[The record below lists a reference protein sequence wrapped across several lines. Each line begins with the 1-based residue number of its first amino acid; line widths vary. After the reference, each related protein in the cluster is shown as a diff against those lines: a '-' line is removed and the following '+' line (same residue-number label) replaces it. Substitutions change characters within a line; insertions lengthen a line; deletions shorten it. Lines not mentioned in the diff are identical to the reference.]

1 MVDHAWVQENLDTY
15 LASDLTTK
23 ERENVERHVAGCEA
37 CTQALAE
44 ARRLEQMMNR
54 LFADARPD
62 ANLDDRI
69 IRDLLKEPARALQ
82 RPTLWRFAAAAA
94 AVLVVGMVGAVV
106 QAISTEG
113 GLAFEQMQKDP
124 VLEGGRIVVQNG
136 SSLVAEFE
144 KEIAEGKLKASD
156 VIEFAQSAQKIQE
169 AGFGEKVAEDSG
181 KPSDKNAPA
190 PSGVFSPDGRY
201 LASGKPGDKKAPSG
215 NSHLLS
221 GDLSRPYDGD
231 DKSML
236 KFDDTEKRKDLLMR
250 FYGRTESDKSGKDVA
265 RDDKDLATNFYKPT
279 EELTKALKT
288 IRDLDKDTRE
298 KPADD
303 GTGKVKMTDKP
314 GIDDPTKSKGL
325 RLPGDNNLLP
335 APLPGFYGPPTQ
347 SPPPAGFP
355 GYGTTTQPT
364 TTQPT
369 TTAGTSSAPYYLQP
383 SVPPPVPATGPKG
396 DSSGKK
402 DPPKGEEPSNRDTKA
417 GGEEKP
423 RDLEGKKQPV
433 PPPEKKQ
440 PLVDPPIEMNRKIIR
455 TGEME
460 FEIDSFDK
468 AVDNV
473 TRLITG
479 VKGGFIATI
488 NSDKLPNGKMR
499 GAVVVRMPP
508 QFLDKFVLDLRRE
521 LAKSGEL
528 KNQRIISLDVTKQYT
543 DIESRLRAARTMEER
558 LIQIIKIGKGEIKDL
573 VAAERELGVWRT
585 KIEEMEGEIR
595 YYANQVSLSTLT
607 ISLAEK
613 EILAPTA
620 VVVTEYVRMRLEVDD
635 VAKAHQTA
643 MNAVEEVKGR
653 LTKSEL
659 KQHSAGQLQSIICAE
674 IPPAQKDAFRDKL
687 KKLGIVSSHEEN
699 QSQHTEGGSGRAAQ
713 LKPRQDDVHFDVT
726 MHNTANVRPRLS
738 ADLKIAT
745 TDVPGSYAKILD
757 EINRAKGQVRDGKLN
772 EQDKLNIT
780 AHIDFNV
787 PSAEKQA
794 VDKVLSEIG
803 PVLERINVRAP
814 VSELSTDRK
823 FGYTVLLRDFAS
835 IPPSKAVVETI
846 ATLDVPATYAKL
858 LEAIAKA
865 KGQVND
871 AKLNEQEKL
880 NVNAQIDFSVPS
892 EEKPA
897 IDKLL
902 AAIGTSLSRTNAQA
916 PMKQLSTA
924 KKFGYLVFLR
934 DFASIP
940 PNKAIVEIIAT
951 QDVQAGYAKLQEAVG
966 KSKAQVVT
974 ANLNEQDKLNI
985 NAQIDFTVLIEEK
998 PAIDKLL
1005 VELGTSLSRTNV
1017 QAPMNQL
1024 STAKKFGY
1032 TVVLRDFAS
1041 IPPSKATELKVAVTD
1056 VPASYARFVEAIAKA
1071 KGQVTDAKLNEKDK
1085 LHITAQLVFTVPSE
1099 GKAAIDSLLKEIGTV
1114 LSSNNVQAAVNQLST
1129 AKKFGYSLDL
1139 RDFATIPPSQASVV
1153 TIAASKVPDNYTKLM
1168 EAIVRA
1174 KGQVRDA
1181 KLNEQ
1186 DRLNITGQ
1194 IDFTVPS
1201 DQQQTI
1207 EKLLA
1212 EIGTILSRN
1221 NVQAPVTELSTDRKF
1236 GYSVVLRDFAN
1247 IPPRET
1253 FILQIAM
1260 HDVPA
1265 SFREFQETV
1274 AQAKGWVNVGK
1285 LVEDNKAKIEAQID
1299 FDVPA
1304 AEKAAIE
1311 KILAKAGAV
1320 VSRTSSQVPVNDLAT
1335 DQKVG
1340 YRLSLRSTASIPPRE
1355 KTLIKFEV
1363 ADVDGKTTEL
1373 KELVLAGKGR
1383 LIDSN
1388 IDRHENGQVSAALVF
1403 EVPFAAQDTLIRQM
1417 KGTAGKLLSQRSTR
1431 DPKVQENELTTAHII
1446 VTLTGANLIVPND
1459 EGVASYVRT
1468 SLYLSFKIL
1477 AIIVMTIVVGLSALV
1492 PCVIMIW
1499 IGFKLYAIMAGASPG
1514 RSTLPS
1520 LAPAGGGSKLIAEE
1534 DKGSE
1539 GEPTP
1544 KS

>member
-1 MVDHAWVQENLDTY
+1 MIDASGNAERREIAMVDHAWVQENLDTY
-15 LASDLTTK
+15 LAGDLTTK

-54 LFADARPD
+54 LFVDARPD

-69 IRDLLKEPARALQ
+69 IRDLSKEPARALQ

-94 AVLVVGMVGAVV
+94 AVLVVGMVGAVA
-106 QAISTEG
+106 QTISTGERELPFEKSYFG
-113 GLAFEQMQKDP
+113 ALPTQSRSHGWTETESNKQIGNAF
-124 VLEGGRIVVQNG
+124 
-136 SSLVAEFE
+136 VAEFE

-169 AGFGEKVAEDSG
+169 AGAGEKADRSVHANEKFYIAQLKAAED
-181 KPSDKNAPA
+181 
-190 PSGVFSPDGRY
+190 
-201 LASGKPGDKKAPSG
+201 SGKPGDKKAHAPSG
-215 NSHLLS
+215 LSHVPP
-221 GDLSRPYDGD
+221 GDFRRLYDGY

-236 KFDDTEKRKDLLMR
+236 KFDDAEKRKDLLMS
-250 FYGRTESDKSGKDVA
+250 FYARIGSVNKDVGS
-265 RDDKDLATNFYKPT
+265 DDKDLTTTKKI
-279 EELTKALKT
+279 EELTKDVKGV
-288 IRDLDKDTRE
+288 RDLDKEKGDKLLADPNLKITE
-298 KPADD
+298 KPGLDHPIPSNLV
-303 GTGKVKMTDKP
+303 GPP
-314 GIDDPTKSKGL
+314 G
-325 RLPGDNNLLP
+325 
-335 APLPGFYGPPTQ
+335 AVPGFYGTPML
-347 SPPPAGFP
+347 
-355 GYGTTTQPT
+355 PT
-364 TTQPT
+364 TPLDT
-369 TTAGTSSAPYYLQP
+369 
-383 SVPPPVPATGPKG
+383 SVPKYFLMPIVPPSATPPGPARDP
-396 DSSGKK
+396 KK
-402 DPPKGEEPSNRDTKA
+402 DDGGKQGSAKAEEPAPSQTKA
-417 GGEEKP
+417 AGEEKP
-423 RDLEGKKQPV
+423 PSSEGKKQPGPAV
-433 PPPEKKQ
+433 EKKQ
-440 PLVDPPIEMNRKIIR
+440 QPVDPPIEMNRKIIR

-460 FEIDSFDK
+460 FETDSFDK

-543 DIESRLRAARTMEER
+543 DIESRLRAARTMEDR

-687 KKLGIVSSHEEN
+687 KKLGILSSHEEN

-745 TDVPGSYAKILD
+745 TDVPVSYGKILD
-757 EINRAKGQVRDGKLN
+757 EITRAKGQVRDGKLN

-780 AHIDFNV
+780 ALIDFNV
-787 PSAEKQA
+787 PSAEKPA
-794 VDKVLSEIG
+794 LDKVLAEIG
-803 PVLERINVRAP
+803 PILERVNVRAP
-814 VSELSTDRK
+814 ISELSTDRK

-835 IPPSKAVVETI
+835 IPPSKALVQII
-846 ATLDVPATYAKL
+846 AAMDVP
-858 LEAIAKA
+858 
-865 KGQVND
+865 
-871 AKLNEQEKL
+871 
-880 NVNAQIDFSVPS
+880 
-892 EEKPA
+892 
-897 IDKLL
+897 
-902 AAIGTSLSRTNAQA
+902 
-916 PMKQLSTA
+916 
-924 KKFGYLVFLR
+924 
-934 DFASIP
+934 
-940 PNKAIVEIIAT
+940 
-951 QDVQAGYAKLQEAVG
+951 AGYAKLQEAVG
-966 KSKAQVVT
+966 KSKAQVAS
-974 ANLNEQDKLNI
+974 ANLSEQDKLNI
-985 NAQIDFTVLIEEK
+985 HAQLDFTVLAEEK

-1005 VELGTSLSRTNV
+1005 ADIGTILARTNV

-1056 VPASYARFVEAIAKA
+1056 VPVSYAKLAEAIAKA

-1099 GKAAIDSLLKEIGTV
+1099 EKAAIDALLKEIGTV

-1201 DQQQTI
+1201 AQQQAI

-1212 EIGTILSRN
+1212 EIGTVLSRN

-1265 SFREFQETV
+1265 SFREFQETL
-1274 AQAKGWVNVGK
+1274 AQAKGWINVAK
-1285 LVEDNKAKIEAQID
+1285 LVEDNKAKIEAQLD
-1299 FDVPA
+1299 FDVPV

-1363 ADVDGKTTEL
+1363 GDVDGKATEL

-1417 KGTAGKLLSQRSTR
+1417 KGSAGKLLSQRSTR

-1446 VTLTGANLIVPND
+1446 VTLASASLIPND
-1459 EGVASYVRT
+1459 EGVASYVHT

-1499 IGFKLYAIMAGASPG
+1499 IGFKLYAIVAGASPA

-1520 LAPAGGGSKLIAEE
+1520 LAPAGGGSKLIAED
-1534 DKGSE
+1534 DKPTESD
-1539 GEPTP
+1539 PTP